1 MGRNYGNLF
10 VGNFEHKFFSQY
22 NGSKPDLY
30 KRFLDDCIDDTSSS
44 KQELTQFINSVN
56 SFNRA
61 PKYASE
67 HFENCFSRHQ
77 TLHQKKKT
85 LYKPATI
92 SLLIFSKTIC
102 TLNLGRVCQ
111 AKCSICSHIFIQFWG
126 LSRAVKSARTMLGQ
140 NHVMIK
146 MAGIEE
152 YIDEEGD

>member
-1 MGRNYGNLF
+1 MG
-10 VGNFEHKFFSQY
+10 EHEFFLAIKNWARGERRCSIRRG
-22 NGSKPDLY
+22 GSIR
-30 KRFLDDCIDDTSSS
+30 KRFNKAT
-44 KQELTQFINSVN
+44 
-56 SFNRA
+56 
-61 PKYASE
+61 
-67 HFENCFSRHQ
+67 
-77 TLHQKKKT
+77 
-85 LYKPATI
+85 TI

-111 AKCSICSHIFIQFWG
+111 AKCSKCSHIFIQFWG

>member
-10 VGNFEHKFFSQY
+10 VGNFKHKFFSQY

-44 KQELTQFINSVN
+44 KQELNQFINSVN
-56 SFNRA
+56 SFHRA

-77 TLHQKKKT
+77 TLHRKKT

-92 SLLIFSKTIC
+92 GFLIFSRTIC

-111 AKCSICSHIFIQFWG
+111 AKCSKCSHIFIQFWG
-126 LSRAVKSARTMLGQ
+126 LSRAVKSAKTVLGQ
-140 NHVMIK
+140 NDVMIK
-146 MAGIEE
+146 PYGLVQFC
-152 YIDEEGD
+152 